1 MTTDELARG
10 LYLAKRRSPEKLVDH
25 YGIIDIGNRALH
37 PNVSPTYPAVYHIN
51 AAGLHW
57 DYLANAGDGWQLL
70 GRIGDEDEDAA
81 IERIGQA
88 TSNPRYDLLQNN
100 CEQFARWVAFGTKTS
115 GQLQLAGL
123 LLVVGL
129 TVWAMRKN
137 AAA

>member
-1 MTTDELARG
+1 MMTNELPRG
-10 LYLAKRRSPEKLVDH
+10 LYLAKRRSAEKLVDH
-25 YGIIDIGNRALH
+25 YGIIDVGNRVLH

-70 GRIGDEDEDAA
+70 ERIADEDAA

-88 TSNPRYDLLQNN
+88 SANPRYDLLENN

-115 GQLQLAGL
+115 TQLQWAGFLLAA
-123 LLVVGL
+123 GL
-129 TVWAMRKN
+129 TVWVIAKSD
-137 AAA
+137 AA

>member
-37 PNVSPTYPAVYHIN
+37 PNVSPTCPAVYHIN

-70 GRIGDEDEDAA
+70 GRIVDEEAA

-88 TSNPRYDLLQNN
+88 SANQRYDLLQNN
-100 CEQFARWVAFGTKTS
+100 CEQFARWVAFGAKTS
-115 GQLQLAGL
+115 MQLQWAGL
-123 LLVVGL
+123 LVVAGL
-129 TVWAMRKN
+129 TAWAMAQTNR
-137 AAA
+137 AA